1 MNGTTEAPVQEQPR
15 VAQDPR
21 AASWPSRANTV
32 YNRHPGRVVVAI
44 LCIAALAAFVYAL
57 AANPNISWADVAFY
71 LFFPKIL
78 EGVLVTLELSFI
90 ATVIGLAIGVVL
102 AIMKLS
108 HNPVARMLSTLY
120 IWFFRGTPVLVQL
133 IFWFNLAFLFPSIVI
148 AIPFTDIGYMW
159 DTNEIMT
166 GFNAALLGLALNLG
180 AYAAE
185 IVRAGIQA
193 VDHGQSEAA
202 SSLGMTS
209 GQRMRI
215 VVLPQAIRI
224 IIPPFGNEFIGM
236 LKTTSLVYVV
246 AGNDLMTNASQIY
259 KENSKIME
267 LLIVASIWYMVIT
280 AVATYLQSKL
290 EARFG
295 NALGAPSA
303 RRYGRKIETD
313 AAARVARA
321 ATPFQPAEDAR

>member
-1 MNGTTEAPVQEQPR
+1 MGTNAASGALGADE
-15 VAQDPR
+15 DPR
-21 AASWPSRANTV
+21 SASWPNHANTI
-32 YNRHPGRVVVAI
+32 YNRHPGRFIVA
-44 LCIAALAAFVYAL
+44 LVCIAALAAFVYAL
-57 AANPNISWADVAFY
+57 ATNPNISWKDVAFY

-78 EGVLVTLELSFI
+78 QGVLVTLELSI
-90 ATVIGLAIGVVL
+90 LATVIGLAIGVIL

-133 IFWFNLAFLFPSIVI
+133 IFWFNLAFLFPKLVI
-148 AIPFTDIGYMW
+148 AIPFTSIGYMW
-159 DTNEIMT
+159 DTNTVMT

-193 VDHGQSEAA
+193 VSTGQSEAA

-209 GQRMRI
+209 AQRMRI
-215 VVLPQAIRI
+215 VVLPQAVRI

-267 LLIVASIWYMVIT
+267 LLIVASLWYMLIT
-280 AVATYLQSKL
+280 AVATYFQEKL
-290 EARFG
+290 EKRFG
-295 NALGAPSA
+295 HAQGVSSAKRTA
-303 RRYGRKIETD
+303 RRVGLGTAAVRVIETQ
-313 AAARVARA
+313 AAVQL
-321 ATPFQPAEDAR
+321 TKDGQ